1 MTVWKNTE
9 RAIILLK
16 VFYAIIFVT
25 IINIIGEFLYL
36 NYLKTNFKNIDLES
50 FSNIEIFQSVIGII
64 FLIVYVLTIVYFLKW
79 FRRAYGNLHRVD
91 FLRVEHQE
99 KMALWGWIIP
109 IICLWRPLGIM
120 KEIDFKTQM
129 AVKKLNP
136 SFEVKNNKILIHSW
150 WALYIISIFFGR
162 YFLKSMFNENQT
174 IEGLIEF
181 TQISIMS
188 DILQIIEAILVI
200 FIVRNISKNE
210 EKLAIEVQ
218 SKDGVIEEVK

>member
-99 KMALWGWIIP
+99 KMALWG
-109 IICLWRPLGIM
+109 
-120 KEIDFKTQM
+120 F
-129 AVKKLNP
+129 
-136 SFEVKNNKILIHSW
+136 
-150 WALYIISIFFGR
+150 
-162 YFLKSMFNENQT
+162 
-174 IEGLIEF
+174 
-181 TQISIMS
+181 
-188 DILQIIEAILVI
+188 
-200 FIVRNISKNE
+200 
-210 EKLAIEVQ
+210 
-218 SKDGVIEEVK
+218 